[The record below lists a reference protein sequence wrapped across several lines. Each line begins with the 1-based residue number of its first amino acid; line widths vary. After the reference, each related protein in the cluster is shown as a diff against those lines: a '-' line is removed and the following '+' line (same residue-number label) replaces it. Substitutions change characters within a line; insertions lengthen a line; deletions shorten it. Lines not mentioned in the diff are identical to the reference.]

1 MNEALHHKTILL
13 FDGYCNFCS
22 NTVQFILKHEK
33 NKELFFASLQ
43 SETGIE
49 LLNHYHINPAET
61 DSLVLVENNT
71 AYVKSSAALRV
82 STHLKGLYP
91 ALFGFMIVPAFI
103 RNWVYDFI
111 ARNRYKW
118 FGKSESCMLPDP
130 SVKQRFLSV

>member
-1 MNEALHHKTILL
+1 MSEAIQHKTILL

-33 NKELFFASLQ
+33 NNALFFASLQ
-43 SETGIE
+43 SETGVE
-49 LLNHYHINPAET
+49 LLNRYHIDPAKT
-61 DSLVLVENNT
+61 DSLVLIENDR

-82 STHLKGLYP
+82 SKHLKGLYP
-91 ALFGFMIVPAFI
+91 ALSAFMIVPPFI

-118 FGKSESCMLPDP
+118 FGKSDSCMLPDA
-130 SVKQRFLSV
+130 SVKQRFLSL

>member
-1 MNEALHHKTILL
+1 MNEALQHKTILL

-22 NTVQFILKHEK
+22 NAVQFILKHEK
-33 NKELFFASLQ
+33 NNALFFASLQ

-49 LLNHYHINPAET
+49 LLNHYHIDPAKT
-61 DSLVLVENNT
+61 DSLVLIENSK
-71 AYVKSSAALRV
+71 AYVKSSAALKV
-82 STHLKGLYP
+82 STYLKGLYP
-91 ALFGFMIVPAFI
+91 ALLAFMIIPSFI

-118 FGKSESCMLPDP
+118 FGKSDSCMLPAP